1 MNDDSEA
8 AAKLSK
14 AVHDIEALL
23 HPPIAQ
29 PATTQPAPLAIPAP
43 SGSKVNRFCSIVF
56 IVAIVNFVAFL
67 IGASVLRG
75 DAVNGK
81 TEAGRYY
88 VADHGK
94 LTEVSKAAF
103 TYSRF
108 HYYTLWVTHPM
119 AMICALVCYVPK
131 QSKRTK

>member
-1 MNDDSEA
+1 M
-8 AAKLSK
+8 
-14 AVHDIEALL
+14 
-23 HPPIAQ
+23 
-29 PATTQPAPLAIPAP
+29 
-43 SGSKVNRFCSIVF
+43 VNRFCSIVF

-67 IGASVLRG
+67 IGAAVLRG

-81 TEAGRYY
+81 MEAGRYY

-94 LTEVSKAAF
+94 LTEVSKVAF

-108 HYYTLWVTHPM
+108 HCYTLWVTHPM
-119 AMICALVCYVPK
+119 AIICALGCYASK